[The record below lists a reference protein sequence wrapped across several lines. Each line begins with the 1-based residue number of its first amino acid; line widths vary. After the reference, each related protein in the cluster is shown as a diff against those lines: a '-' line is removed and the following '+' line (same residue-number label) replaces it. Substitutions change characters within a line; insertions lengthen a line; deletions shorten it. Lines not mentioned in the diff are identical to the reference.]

1 MTRLFLVGLLLICGA
16 AFGQEGQQRAEAA
29 GHSLIGAP
37 APRMVLKTIDGET
50 IDLGK
55 LYGKKAVY
63 LKFWATW
70 CVPCREQM
78 PHFEKTFESRGSDLE
93 VIAINAG
100 FNDSVED
107 VREYRKRL
115 GIKMPIV
122 IDDGTLG
129 AALNLRVTPQHVVI
143 GRDGR
148 VEYVGHLANE
158 QLEAALVA
166 ARGGSAGPAAAKLA
180 TAGSRRGTVDPALGG
195 GGVESAQ
202 SGSRQ
207 GTGGTALA
215 VSRSGHGASDPAM
228 GGGAGGKSAATSSGL
243 AVGDRAPEFSAT
255 ALDGTRFGDKG
266 PVVLV
271 FLSPWCEPYLE
282 KSRAAMSAR
291 CRDVRT
297 QVEELARQHPDT
309 RWLGVAS
316 GLWASPK
323 DLSEYVTKYKVTI
336 PLTLDES
343 GALFNSFH
351 VRKVPTV
358 IAINGHGVIEQRIE
372 GSDSTLATELSRIAL
387 VR

>member
-1 MTRLFLVGLLLICGA
+1 MTRWFLVGLLLIGGA
-16 AFGQEGQQRAEAA
+16 AFAQEGQQRAEAA
-29 GHSLIGAP
+29 GHSLIGSP

-93 VIAINAG
+93 VIAVNAG

-129 AALNLRVTPQHVVI
+129 TALNLRVTPQHVVI

-148 VEYVGHLANE
+148 IQYVGHLANE
-158 QLEAALVA
+158 PLEAALIA
-166 ARGGSAGPAAAKLA
+166 ARGA
-180 TAGSRRGTVDPALGG
+180 TAGAAAGKLVSNGLRHGPADPARAG
-195 GGVESAQ
+195 SADRKLAAN
-202 SGSRQ
+202 SGLRGSTVANSADRE
-207 GTGGTALA
+207 AA
-215 VSRSGHGASDPAM
+215 VKSAGREVGDPAP
-228 GGGAGGKSAATSSGL
+228 A
-243 AVGDRAPEFSAT
+243 FSAS
-255 ALDGTRFGDKG
+255 ALDGTQFGNKG

-271 FLSPWCEPYLE
+271 FLSPWCESYLE

-297 QVEELARQHPDT
+297 QVEELARQHPET
-309 RWLGVAS
+309 RWLGIAS
-316 GLWASPK
+316 GLWASRE
-323 DLSEYVTKYKVTI
+323 DLNQYVTKYKVTI

-351 VRKVPTV
+351 VRNVPTV

-372 GSDSTLATELSRIAL
+372 GSDSGLAADLSRVAST
-387 VR
+387 R

>member
-1 MTRLFLVGLLLICGA
+1 MTRWLFVGFLLICGA
-16 AFGQEGQQRAEAA
+16 AFAQEGQQRAEAA
-29 GHSLIGAP
+29 GHTLIGSP

-93 VIAINAG
+93 VIAVNAG

-115 GIKMPIV
+115 GIRMPIV

-148 VEYVGHLANE
+148 VQYVGHLANE
-158 QLEAALVA
+158 PLEAALIA
-166 ARGGSAGPAAAKLA
+166 ARGA
-180 TAGSRRGTVDPALGG
+180 TAGAAPEKLVSSGSRRG
-195 GGVESAQ
+195 
-202 SGSRQ
+202 
-207 GTGGTALA
+207 
-215 VSRSGHGASDPAM
+215 
-228 GGGAGGKSAATSSGL
+228 
-243 AVGDRAPEFSAT
+243 VGDT
-255 ALDGTRFGDKG
+255 ALDGSVGPAHAGSADRKLAPNSLGHGFGDATVAVNGARRGVGDPAPAFSAAALDGTQFGNKG
-266 PVVLV
+266 PVVMV
-271 FLSPWCEPYLE
+271 FLSPWCESYLE

-291 CRDVRT
+291 CRDVRN
-297 QVEELARQHPDT
+297 QVEELAQQHPET

-316 GLWASPK
+316 GLWASSE
-323 DLSEYVTKYKVTI
+323 DLNTYVTKYKVTI

-351 VRKVPTV
+351 VRNVPTV
-358 IAINGHGVIEQRIE
+358 IAINGHGVVEQRIE
-372 GSDSTLATELSRIAL
+372 GSDSELAADLSRVAL

>member
-1 MTRLFLVGLLLICGA
+1 LLLICGA
-16 AFGQEGQQRAEAA
+16 AFSQEGQQRAESA
-29 GHSLIGAP
+29 GHSLIGSP

-93 VIAINAG
+93 VIAVNAG

-148 VEYVGHLANE
+148 VQYVGHLANE
-158 QLEAALVA
+158 PLEAALIA
-166 ARGGSAGPAAAKLA
+166 ARGATTGAAAGKLVSNGLRGPGDSA
-180 TAGSRRGTVDPALGG
+180 RRG
-195 GGVESAQ
+195 
-202 SGSRQ
+202 
-207 GTGGTALA
+207 
-215 VSRSGHGASDPAM
+215 
-228 GGGAGGKSAATSSGL
+228 
-243 AVGDRAPEFSAT
+243 VGDSAPEFSAA

-271 FLSPWCEPYLE
+271 FLSPWCESYLE

-297 QVEELARQHPDT
+297 QVEELARQHPET

-316 GLWASPK
+316 GLWASPQ
-323 DLSEYVTKYKVTI
+323 DLNAYVTKYKVTI
-336 PLTLDES
+336 PLALDES

-351 VRKVPTV
+351 VRNVPTV
-358 IAINGHGVIEQRIE
+358 IAINGRGVIAQRIE
-372 GSDSTLATELSRIAL
+372 GSDSELAADLSRVAL

>member
-1 MTRLFLVGLLLICGA
+1 MIRWMRLVVGLLATALLAVCGPVLA
-16 AFGQEGQQRAEAA
+16 QGTGEQRAEAA
-29 GHSLIGAP
+29 GQSVIGSP
-37 APRMVLKTIDGET
+37 APRMVLKTIDGQA

-78 PHFEKTFESRGSDLE
+78 PHFEKTFEARGSDLE

-100 FNDSVED
+100 FNDSVDD

-129 AALNLRVTPQHVVI
+129 SALHLRVTPQHVVI

-148 VEYVGHLANE
+148 VQYVGHLVNE
-158 QLEAALVA
+158 QLESALVA
-166 ARGGSAGPAAAKLA
+166 ARGLPAG
-180 TAGSRRGTVDPALGG
+180 AGA
-195 GGVESAQ
+195 GGVEAA
-202 SGSRQ
+202 GS
-207 GTGGTALA
+207 
-215 VSRSGHGASDPAM
+215 V
-228 GGGAGGKSAATSSGL
+228 GGAGGAKGVGGAVSANPSGHG
-243 AVGDRAPEFSAT
+243 VGGPAPAFSVT
-255 ALDGTRFGDKG
+255 ALDGAQFGNKG

-271 FLSPWCEPYLE
+271 FLSPWCESYLE

-291 CRDVRT
+291 CREVRE
-297 QVEELARQHPDT
+297 QVENLAKQHPDV
-309 RWLGVAS
+309 RWLGVSS
-316 GLWASPK
+316 GLWSSPD
-323 DLSEYVTKYKVTI
+323 DLSEYATKYKVTI
-336 PLTLDES
+336 PLTLDAS

-351 VRKVPTV
+351 VRRVPTV
-358 IAINGHGVIEQRIE
+358 IAINGSGRIERRIE
-372 GSDSTLATELSRIAL
+372 GNEPGLTTELARVAL

>member
-1 MTRLFLVGLLLICGA
+1 MTRWLLVGLLLVCGA
-16 AFGQEGQQRAEAA
+16 ACAQEGQQRAEAA
-29 GHSLIGAP
+29 GHSLIGSP
-37 APRMVLKTIDGET
+37 APRRVLKTIDGET

-78 PHFEKTFESRGSDLE
+78 PHFEKTFESRGSYLE
-93 VIAINAG
+93 VIAVNAG

-115 GIKMPIV
+115 GIRMPIV

-148 VEYVGHLANE
+148 VQFVGHLVNE
-158 QLEAALVA
+158 PLEAALIA
-166 ARGGSAGPAAAKLA
+166 ARGATAVGKLASTGSQRGMSDAAVNGSGGSASAQG
-180 TAGSRRGTVDPALGG
+180 GSRRGGGDPAVAAG
-195 GGVESAQ
+195 ADRNTAM
-202 SGSRQ
+202 SGSDR
-207 GTGGTALA
+207 G
-215 VSRSGHGASDPAM
+215 VGHPAP
-228 GGGAGGKSAATSSGL
+228 
-243 AVGDRAPEFSAT
+243 VFSAST
-255 ALDGTRFGDKG
+255 LDGRPVGSTG

-271 FLSPWCEPYLE
+271 FLSPWCESYLE
-282 KSRAAMSAR
+282 KSRAAVSAR

-316 GLWASPK
+316 GLWASPD
-323 DLSEYVTKYKVTI
+323 DLNEYVTKYQVTI

-351 VRKVPTV
+351 VRNVPTV

-372 GSDSTLATELSRIAL
+372 GSDSGLAAELSRVAL

>member
-1 MTRLFLVGLLLICGA
+1 MMRWLIVCFLMVCGT
-16 AFGQEGQQRAEAA
+16 AFAQGGEQRAEAVA
-29 GHSLIGAP
+29 HSLIGSP
-37 APRMVLKTIDGET
+37 APRMVLKTIDGQT
-50 IDLGK
+50 LDLGK

-78 PHFEKTFESRGSDLE
+78 PHFEKTYESRGSDLE

-107 VREYRKRL
+107 VKEYRQRL

-148 VEYVGHLANE
+148 IVYVGHLANE

-166 ARGGSAGPAAAKLA
+166 ARGAAAGGKV
-180 TAGSRRGTVDPALGG
+180 AGRTS
-195 GGVESAQ
+195 
-202 SGSRQ
+202 
-207 GTGGTALA
+207 
-215 VSRSGHGASDPAM
+215 
-228 GGGAGGKSAATSSGL
+228 GGGAAGSSAGGTPRRGDAAPTFT
-243 AVGDRAPEFSAT
+243 AK
-255 ALDGTRFGDKG
+255 ALDGTQFGNKG
-266 PVVLV
+266 PLVLV
-271 FLSPWCEPYLE
+271 FLSPWCESYLE
-282 KSRAAMSAR
+282 TSRAAMSAH
-291 CRDVRT
+291 CRDVRL
-297 QVEELARQHPDT
+297 QVEELAKQHPDT

-316 GLWASPK
+316 GIWASPD
-323 DLSEYVTKYKVTI
+323 DLTKYVSKYAVSI

-343 GALFNSFH
+343 GTLFNSFH
-351 VRKVPTV
+351 VRSVPTV
-358 IAINGHGVIEQRIE
+358 IAINGRGVIEQRIE
-372 GSDSTLATELSRIAL
+372 GNDPSLATQMSRVAL

>member
-1 MTRLFLVGLLLICGA
+1 MIRWVLILLALSGPVLA
-16 AFGQEGQQRAEAA
+16 QGTGEQRAEAA
-29 GHSLIGAP
+29 GQSLIGSP
-37 APRMVLKTIDGET
+37 APRMVLKTIDGQA

-78 PHFEKTFESRGSDLE
+78 PHFEKTFEARGSDLE

-100 FNDSVED
+100 FNDSVDD

-129 AALNLRVTPQHVVI
+129 TALNLRVTPQHVVI

-148 VEYVGHLANE
+148 IEYVGHLANE

-166 ARGGSAGPAAAKLA
+166 ARKAPAGEKAGVASTAAVKPSVHGVGDTAPAFSV
-180 TAGSRRGTVDPALGG
+180 TASN
-195 GGVESAQ
+195 
-202 SGSRQ
+202 
-207 GTGGTALA
+207 
-215 VSRSGHGASDPAM
+215 GASF
-228 GGGAGGKSAATSSGL
+228 TN
-243 AVGDRAPEFSAT
+243 
-255 ALDGTRFGDKG
+255 KG

-271 FLSPWCEPYLE
+271 FLSPWCESYLE
-282 KSRAAMSAR
+282 TSRAAVSAR
-291 CRDVRT
+291 CRDVRE
-297 QVEELARQHPDT
+297 QVESLAKQHPDV

-316 GLWASPK
+316 RLWSSQDELGQYAA
-323 DLSEYVTKYKVTI
+323 KYKVTI
-336 PLTLDES
+336 PLTMDAS
-343 GALFNSFH
+343 SAMFNSFH
-351 VRKVPTV
+351 VRRVPTI
-358 IAINGHGVIEQRIE
+358 IAINGSGQIASRIE
-372 GSDSTLATELSRIAL
+372 GNEPGLTAELARVAM

>member
-166 ARGGSAGPAAAKLA
+166 ARGGSAGPAAAKLT
-180 TAGSRRGTVDPALGG
+180 TAGSRRGTVDPAL
-195 GGVESAQ
+195 
-202 SGSRQ
+202 
-207 GTGGTALA
+207 
-215 VSRSGHGASDPAM
+215 

-271 FLSPWCEPYLE
+271 FLSPWCESYLE

-358 IAINGHGVIEQRIE
+358 IAINGHGVIEQRID